1 MCRRPCLHAPKP
13 EQKQMRSHGPHARK
27 SLARLQHQPH
37 VRILAPSLAPAL
49 CGDRG
54 ASFRCCQRSIIFG
67 LRSQGPVAGYSTRH
81 TAAAACRKA
90 LHVPTRGPANPLPA
104 AAARALPPPQ
114 AHAPA
119 AASPDA
125 SGDSSSQCFVSPA
138 HGLDCAKTT
147 APAALAADPLRLPVV
162 RRACGQIAGR
172 SRRQAGPGDGGC
184 LPQKQ
189 AGRAPLSPIANRDTW
204 AACAF
209 SQAEGKNEI
218 LVEKHGRPTW
228 VFRASR
234 AVPCCASALLCV
246 RAFVPPRAQGRRW
259 GSLLLVR
266 VFGVHPRLWWRP
278 FWKIKKPE
286 RQAYSKSIK
295 MVPVLPR
302 LCCKNRS
309 LASHLV
315 LPLDRRSHSYGEFF
329 GTAYLPLRR

>member
-54 ASFRCCQRSIIFG
+54 
-67 LRSQGPVAGYSTRH
+67 PVF
-81 TAAAACRKA
+81 AAANAQLYLAFAPRA
-90 LHVPTRGPANPLPA
+90 PSPGTQRDTLPLPPAAKRCMSPPGGLPA

-172 SRRQAGPGDGGC
+172 SRRQRALGDGGC
-184 LPQKQ
+184 PPQKQ

-209 SQAEGKNEI
+209 SQAEGKNEK

-234 AVPCCASALLCV
+234 AVPCCASASLCV

-295 MVPVLPR
+295 MVPVPPR